1 MKKKQ
6 ALKTIGRCVELA
18 SVDGGDCLVRAARSM
33 SMSMSIF
40 CQVSQGRGQADNQA
54 QGQIR
59 LLAPFL
65 GLVGASNI
73 LLQPDSINI
82 KSKEKFTSTLVMF
95 PTQLAMSRFYI
106 DCQ

>member
-6 ALKTIGRCVELA
+6 ALKTIGRCLELA

-40 CQVSQGRGQADNQA
+40 CQVSQCRGQVDNQA

-59 LLAPFL
+59 LLAPFP
-65 GLVGASNI
+65 GLAGALNI
-73 LLQPDSINI
+73 LLQPDSTNN
-82 KSKEKFTSTLVMF
+82 
-95 PTQLAMSRFYI
+95 
-106 DCQ
+106 